1 MDHIIKLIRRCKN
14 NDKGAFNDLLR
25 KHENYLYQLCYGL
38 TRDKD
43 EALDIMQETYIK
55 VFRTMHRFDEN
66 RPFLPWLK
74 KIAINTFLNH
84 RRGFS
89 EEPHLSLEAHREDS
103 YRMTETLAGKENT
116 EETALLS
123 STRDVIDT
131 LLRELP
137 PNYRAALIL
146 RYMEEMSYEEIART
160 LDQPLGTVKSSI
172 FRARN
177 ILRKKMEKDRLLEV

>member
-1 MDHIIKLIRRCKN
+1 MDLIKLIRRCKN
-14 NDKGAFNDLLR
+14 NDKEAFNDLLSR
-25 KHENYLYQLCYGL
+25 HEKFLYQLCYGL

-43 EALDIMQETYIK
+43 EALDIMQETYLK

-66 RPFLPWLK
+66 RPFMPWLK

-89 EEPHLSLEAHREDS
+89 EESHLSLEAQTEDS
-103 YRMTETLAGKENT
+103 HRLTETLAGKDNT
-116 EETALLS
+116 EETALFS
-123 STRDVIDT
+123 STRDVINT

-137 PNYRAALIL
+137 PNYRAALVL

-160 LDQPLGTVKSSI
+160 LDQPLGTVKNSI

-177 ILRKKMEKDRLLEV
+177 ILRKKMEIERLLEV